1 MNERKPRLGITACL
15 CLVGLFGC
23 SGPLV
28 AKSEFAHSRFD
39 QDTWPQKCQQL
50 KQTLAK
56 EPGINLTYQPQ
67 LETVTI
73 PSSWQL
79 HWFGRQVPIPAIE
92 YADVVVMQG
101 KSDYVLLLTGK
112 GDYENTKVLL
122 GKFPNFEPMVNIF
135 AALSV
140 SGKDTAQTS
149 PEGIA
154 LTNQL
159 FGGPVDSGEL
169 FDLGYRHTLDD
180 LTCSH
185 KDWQQEVPIAISL
198 MMKEISTPVGTPKVA
213 YDMKPGILTLSR
225 EQAGDKWWSRWQD
238 DNYYADMLLHL
249 PKGHEHGALGLA
261 MARGDWPIAKDT
273 PQWLTQLEIAI
284 ADPNRSNWQAL
295 ATALKAAE
303 MSEKSV
309 QQVQKLI
316 DNASK

>member
-15 CLVGLFGC
+15 SLVGLFGC
-23 SGPLV
+23 SGPPV
-28 AKSEFAHSRFD
+28 AQSEFAHSRFV
-39 QDTWPQKCQQL
+39 QDAWPQKCQQL
-50 KQTLAK
+50 KQTLAQ

-67 LETVTI
+67 SETVAI

-79 HWFGRQVPIPAIE
+79 NWFGRPVPIPAIE

-112 GDYENTKVLL
+112 GDHENTKVLL
-122 GKFPNFEPMVNIF
+122 GRFPNFEPMVNIF

-149 PEGIA
+149 PAGIA

-180 LTCSH
+180 LTCSR
-185 KDWQQEVPIAISL
+185 KGWQQEVPIAISL
-198 MMKEISTPVGTPKVA
+198 MMKEISTPAGTPKVA

-225 EQAGDKWWSRWQD
+225 EQTGDKWWSQWQD
-238 DNYYADMLLHL
+238 GDYYADMLLHL
-249 PKGHEHGALGLA
+249 PKGHEHGELGLA
-261 MARGDWPIAKDT
+261 MGQGNWPIAKDT
-273 PQWLTQLEIAI
+273 PQWLTRLEIAI

-303 MSEKSV
+303 MSDKSV
-309 QQVQKLI
+309 QKIQKLI